1 MEEDKMPLELS
12 MIVSMLVGGVSSE
25 SDLNEPDVTAI
36 AEQIMFSHRK
46 RKRTC
51 TSDEVCKIVNQPWK
65 TNGNEYNFFK
75 TSYSGS
81 CLTS

>member
-1 MEEDKMPLELS
+1 MFDYSSTFKGEFTQETMEEDKMPLELS

-51 TSDEVCKIVNQPWK
+51 SSDEVCKI
-65 TNGNEYNFFK
+65 
-75 TSYSGS
+75 
-81 CLTS
+81 

>member
-1 MEEDKMPLELS
+1 MFDYSSTFKGEFTQETMEEDKMPLELS

-25 SDLNEPDVTAI
+25 SDLNEPDVTSI

-51 TSDEVCKIVNQPWK
+51 SSDEVCKI
-65 TNGNEYNFFK
+65 
-75 TSYSGS
+75 
-81 CLTS
+81 